1 MPVDLIYFLKFKNF
15 CYYLNV
21 DSNNEINEV
30 EDTKN
35 KSSKKLLYIF
45 LAALLVFG
53 LGYYFSMPTVLEQAS
68 ENCDV
73 PSGPFGFKIDEDGK
87 GAYMDGAGEDDDY
100 FFHIF
105 TSDQVCILEE
115 LGAPSSVF
123 SRIQNTNS
131 LMGVQEAEWDN
142 IKIMWTYHPS
152 NGLDISVDL
161 D

>member
-1 MPVDLIYFLKFKNF
+1 MTLAISKNASRFNILFKFKNF

-53 LGYYFSMPTVLEQAS
+53 LGYYFLMPTVLEQAS

-87 GAYMDGAGEDDDY
+87 GAYMDGAVRMMITFSY
-100 FFHIF
+100 FYFR
-105 TSDQVCILEE
+105 
-115 LGAPSSVF
+115 PSLH
-123 SRIQNTNS
+123 SRRIGRTLFCFFENP
-131 LMGVQEAEWDN
+131 
-142 IKIMWTYHPS
+142 KY
-152 NGLDISVDL
+152 
-161 D
+161 